1 MSASLKIKELSKSFG
16 GVVVT
21 NKLNLDVPAGSLT
34 AIIGPNGAGKTT
46 LFNLITGKLKPDAGQ
61 ILLDNVELTERSL
74 LSIVAAGVGRA
85 FQVANLFPTFTVRDA
100 IAASVGAKRGHLA
113 KPWSTFPEPQLAARA
128 EELVELVGLFDVAD
142 RVSGTLSHGDQK
154 LLDIAMALALDP
166 KLLLLDEPMAGMGK
180 EERQAMTACIK
191 RLWSGGGVTLVFIE
205 HDMDVVFSLAQS
217 VCVLH
222 QGTKIASGPPAEI
235 RKHPDVVRAYLGSDF
250 E

>member
-1 MSASLKIKELSKSFG
+1 MSASLRITDLSKSFG

-21 NKLNLDVPAGSLT
+21 NKLNLDVPGGSLT

-61 ILLDNVELTERSL
+61 ILLDDVDLTGRSL

-100 IAASVGAKRGHLA
+100 IAASIGAKRGRLA
-113 KPWSTFPEPQLAARA
+113 KLWSTFPEPELAARA
-128 EELVELVGLFDVAD
+128 DKLVELVGLSEVTD
-142 RVSGTLSHGDQK
+142 RVCGTLSHGDQK
-154 LLDIAMALALDP
+154 LLDIAMALAMDP

-180 EERQAMTACIK
+180 EERQAMMACIK

-217 VCVLH
+217 VCVLQ
-222 QGTKIASGPPAEI
+222 QGTKIASGSPAEI
-235 RKHPDVVRAYLGSDF
+235 RKHPDVIRAYLGSDF